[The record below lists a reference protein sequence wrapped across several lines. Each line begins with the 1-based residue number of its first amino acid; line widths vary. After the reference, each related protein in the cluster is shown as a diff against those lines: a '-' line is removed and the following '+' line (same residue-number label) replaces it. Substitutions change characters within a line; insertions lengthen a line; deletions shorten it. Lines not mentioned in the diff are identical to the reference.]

1 MALHP
6 NFSSSPYEI
15 LNPDIRWFPA
25 DEDLRK
31 EGYEKLLPPLVAKL
45 RKEVSE
51 WRQNNYEGASE
62 TSKQLLNWWFKKK
75 HLIPKADG
83 SIFNFQYYFAQREA
97 VETVVFLYDVARA
110 RDKYDLLRYDSS
122 GVVTPG
128 RFPEEWPRYV
138 IKMATGAGKTKV
150 LSLIL
155 AWSFFHKTYE
165 QDSQLARNFLLIA
178 PNIIVLDRIKND
190 FEGLKVFF
198 EDPILPED
206 GYGDKNWQSDFQLT
220 LHLQDDLRT
229 IRKTGNI
236 FLTNIHRVYDSK
248 TKDPS
253 IDDDDLS
260 NYFLGPKPVTKT
272 TDSKI
277 NLSDIVRDIDE
288 LIVLNDEAHHIHNEK
303 LAWFKSIQDIHN
315 NLLLKDDKLS
325 LQIDVTATPRHDN
338 GGIFI
343 QTVSDYP
350 LVEAIAQDVVK
361 HPVIP
366 DEASRA
372 KLKERQHHKFSE
384 RYADY
389 LNLGVEE
396 WRKTYKRLEP
406 TGKKSILFVMT
417 DDTQNC
423 DEVAEYLSTH
433 VPELKG
439 KVLTIHTNKSGEIS
453 ESVSGK
459 SKEELDK
466 VRKEANEIDSLDSPY
481 RAVVSVLML
490 KEGWDVRNV
499 TTIVG
504 LRAYSSKSNIL
515 PEQTLGRGLRRMFR
529 GEDVKEEVSVV
540 GTDAFME
547 FVESIRGEGV
557 TLEKRRMGKDADPI
571 GPMVVE
577 VDKEN
582 KKKNLEEL
590 DIEIPI
596 LTPRIYREYKNLS
609 ELKPEKFSHSKVEY
623 KKFSA
628 EQQREII
635 FKDIASGEVT
645 HSTVLSGDLFGDSSA
660 VIGYFA
666 QAIMRNMRLVSGFDV
681 LYGKV
686 KEFVANNLFDK
697 KVDLEDMNTLR
708 NLSEIEATRTIIETF
723 TKEINNLTVQDRG
736 DAEVSKMMKVG
747 DTRPIVVKGQEV
759 LIPQKSVFNRII
771 GDSHFELVFASNL
784 EKFED
789 VLSYAKNYFAVGF
802 RLDYQNADGEISNF
816 HPDFFVKTKPNELW
830 IVETKGR
837 EDLDDPLKIGR
848 LEQWCEDVNAQQ
860 AKLKIN
866 WLYVTQDE
874 FEKQAF
880 HNFSDVIKTFE
891 KNA

>member
-1 MALHP
+1 MALHKDFP
-6 NFSSSPYEI
+6 SSPYEI
-15 LNPDIRWFPA
+15 LNPELRWFPA
-25 DEDLRK
+25 DEDMRSEL
-31 EGYEKLLPPLVAKL
+31 YEKLLPPLVAKL
-45 RKEVSE
+45 RKEVFE
-51 WRQNNYEGASE
+51 WREKNYEGASE
-62 TSKQLLNWWFKKK
+62 TSKQLLNWWFKKE
-75 HLIPKADG
+75 HLMPKADG
-83 SIFNFQYYFAQREA
+83 SVINFQYYFAQREA
-97 VETVVFLYDVARA
+97 VETIVFLYDVAQA

-155 AWSFFHKTYE
+155 AWAYFHRLYE
-165 QDSQLARNFLLIA
+165 KDSGLARNFLLIA
-178 PNIIVLDRIKND
+178 PNIIVLDRIRND
-190 FEGLKVFF
+190 FEGLRIFF
-198 EDPILPED
+198 EDPVLPEE
-206 GYGDKNWQSDFQLT
+206 GYGNRNWRSDFQLT

-260 NYFLGPKPVTKT
+260 SYFMGPKPVTKT
-272 TDSKI
+272 TDSKV

-315 NLLLKDDKLS
+315 NLLLKGDKLS
-325 LQIDVTATPRHDN
+325 LQVDVTATPRHDN
-338 GGIFI
+338 GGIFV
-343 QTVSDYP
+343 QTISDYP

-396 WRKTYKRLEP
+396 WRKTYQRLEP

-433 VPELKG
+433 VPELKD

-453 ESVSGK
+453 ESASGK

-466 VRKEANEIDSLDSPY
+466 VRKEANEIDSWDSPHK
-481 RAVVSVLML
+481 AVVSVLML

-557 TLEKRRMGKDADPI
+557 VLEKRRMGKDADLI

-609 ELKPEKFSHSKVEY
+609 ELNPEKFSYSKVGY
-623 KKFSA
+623 KKFSP

-666 QAIMRNMRLVSGFDV
+666 QTIMRNMRLVSGFDV

-686 KEFVANNLFDK
+686 KVFVTNNLFDK

-789 VLSYAKNYFAVGF
+789 VVSYAKNYFAVGF

-860 AKLKIN
+860 DKVNMN

-880 HNFSDVIKTFE
+880 HSFSDVIKRFE